1 VTGVRRAAGDTGAAA
16 QQVLLAS
23 GDLSRQSETLRGQ
36 VETFLADIKAA

>member
-1 VTGVRRAAGDTGAAA
+1 
-16 QQVLLAS
+16 VLLAS